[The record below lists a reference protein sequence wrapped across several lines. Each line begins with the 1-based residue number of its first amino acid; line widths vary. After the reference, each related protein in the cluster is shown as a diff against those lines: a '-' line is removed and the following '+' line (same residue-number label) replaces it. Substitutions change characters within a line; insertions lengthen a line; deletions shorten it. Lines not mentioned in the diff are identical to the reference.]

1 MIYGYARV
9 STVAQDL
16 ASQLAQLTAADNRLK
31 ELRDIMLRR
40 NLQARVTFFGVVL
53 PVPNTPLFHRLR
65 MLRWSGCLLISSQTS
80 RMRIA
85 NSS

>member
-1 MIYGYARV
+1 MHNARV

-40 NLQARVTFFGVVL
+40 NLQARVTFFWGGPPGAQHPSVPSVATAALERL
-53 PVPNTPLFHRLR
+53 PAVIEPDF
-65 MLRWSGCLLISSQTS
+65 
-80 RMRIA
+80 A
-85 NSS
+85 NEDC